1 METVSS
7 TDYYKTGGVEYYI
20 TRGNSTTGETIATIN
35 NCLGGFTDCA
45 SHCNAYNDCGA
56 WTWTPSGVCDLKAGK
71 QSLAPI
77 LDGKHYV
84 AGLRGGGSSNASYT
98 ITTNATT
105 GANMTAAATLNPTI
119 ALTGMNSTA
128 VPTGPDLVTSTS
140 VYYGVLVLL
149 VFLVWWAMCCV
160 VVVWSRV
167 GDRIHDQEFMHQGRG
182 ALPTHPEMQ
191 ELHTKLKKCAEIYEP
206 AAAECLQFYKAYE
219 AAHSRLSDLNEP
231 GIGPRPWRY
240 EAPKT
245 PYDYQKLLLPESPP
259 ARFSKSPCK
268 GYAYTTAG
276 FAFFFTVF
284 TCMTTVLNKIESGEC
299 FDAVLMR
306 HFLWTAVPVAAAI
319 LLPILLWLRRNVDKV
334 QATATNDTVVE
345 KGAIEHDSREEC
357 STVKDREDEWE
368 VIRRIS

>member
-1 METVSS
+1 METISS
-7 TDYYKTGGVEYYI
+7 TEYYKTGGVEYYI
-20 TRGNSTTGETIATIN
+20 TRGNSTTGETIATID
-35 NCLGGFTDCA
+35 NCWGDFTDCA
-45 SHCNAYNDCGA
+45 RHCNAYNDCGA
-56 WTWTPSGVCDLKAGK
+56 WTWTPSDVCDLKAGR
-71 QSLAPI
+71 QSLAPN

-105 GANMTAAATLNPTI
+105 STNMTAAATLNPTI

-128 VPTGPDLVTSTS
+128 VPTGPDLVTI
-140 VYYGVLVLL
+140 
-149 VFLVWWAMCCV
+149 WWAMCCV
-160 VVVWSRV
+160 VAVWPRV
-167 GDRIHDQEFMHQGRG
+167 GDRIHDQEFIHQGRG
-182 ALPTHPEMQ
+182 VLPTHLEMQ

-276 FAFFFTVF
+276 FALFFTVF

-334 QATATNDTVVE
+334 QATATNDTMVE
-345 KGAIEHDSREEC
+345 KGAIEHDGREEC
-357 STVKDREDEWE
+357 SMVKAREDEWE
-368 VIRRIS
+368 AVRRIS